1 MSLEET
7 ELALHLIQL
16 RALNLEMAIENARDD
31 PASLRRMIES
41 LEARLAELYNE
52 EEAALFKWAKA
63 MLLIHSLKSPKISV
77 IDS

>member
-16 RALNLEMAIENARDD
+16 RSLNLEMAIENARDD

-52 EEAALFKWAKA
+52 EEAALLRWAKA